1 LAKPTDGKRSLWVGV
16 AIIAGVLIYA
26 YGFDATEVD
35 LTRIRDESRQE
46 RLVNIVRALARPDL
60 VEYDLAETVTD
71 LEFRIPCSSN
81 GELPTPPSEDRFI
94 QATPPCAEPR
104 AEVLLEGFGFPANQ
118 TVRLALVPTSQVEL
132 RLGDVRTDSAG
143 AFAIDV
149 RLPNRPADEP
159 QMILARTTE
168 PSGSPRLTQTATDTF
183 DKIIETVFLA
193 LIATTFAIALAIPLS
208 FFAARNLMKDI
219 TSPLANVAIGIIAVP
234 LGAGAGILIARLASE
249 LSSSAASNSLLAAG
263 GLVVVPYVGWW
274 LLRQGLP
281 SEDNGRRG
289 GITRWARQGLLV
301 GLAFLA
307 GITALYLAADLLQV
321 AGDWLAPRLG
331 LFAFFGTFLST
342 VGELLE
348 FGTVVV
354 AVVGGAGALV
364 IVGNRFGH
372 AIRKHLPGRTL
383 QLLNVPLAMAAGAVV
398 TLLIARVI
406 AWFYQWTDS
415 PRTLWIPVGVG
426 GVLGLVIAARSF
438 RSDNVKVGLATY
450 YLTRTVFNVLR
461 AIEPLIMAIVFVVW
475 VGLGPFAGALALAL
489 HTIAALAKLYSE
501 QVESISPGP
510 LEAIRATGA
519 TRLQTVVYA
528 VVPQVIPP
536 YISFTMYRW
545 DINVRMSTI
554 IGFVGGG
561 GIGLLLQQNINLL
574 NYRGAAAQ
582 ILAIALVVAA
592 MDALSSK
599 IRERYV

>member
-1 LAKPTDGKRSLWVGV
+1 LAKRKDGKRSLWMSM

-26 YGFDATEVD
+26 YGFDATQVD
-35 LTRIRDESRQE
+35 LARIRDESRQE

-60 VEYDLAETVTD
+60 VEYDQAETVTE
-71 LEFRIPCSSN
+71 LEFNIPCPPN
-81 GELPTPPSEDRFI
+81 GQPAETPGEDRYI
-94 QATPPCAEPR
+94 QATPACAEPR

-132 RLGDVRTDSAG
+132 RLGDVRTDSTG
-143 AFAIDV
+143 GFDLEV

-159 QMILARTTE
+159 QLILARTTE

-219 TSPLANVAIGIIAVP
+219 TSPLANVAIGVIALP
-234 LGAGAGILIARLASE
+234 LGAGVGILIARLASQ
-249 LSSSAASNSLLAAG
+249 LSSSAASNTLLGAG
-263 GLVVVPYVGWW
+263 VLLVVPYVGWW
-274 LLRQGLP
+274 LLKQGMP
-281 SEDNGRRG
+281 SADEGRG
-289 GITRWARQGLLV
+289 GGIIGWGRQGLLV

-307 GITALYLAADLLQV
+307 AIITLYLTADLLQV

-331 LFAFFGTFLST
+331 LFAFLGTFLST

-348 FGTVVV
+348 FGTVVI
-354 AVVGGAGALV
+354 AAVGGAGALV
-364 IVGNRFGH
+364 MVANRLGH
-372 AIRKHLPGRTL
+372 ILRRHLPSQTL
-383 QLLNVPLAMAAGAVV
+383 RLLNIPMAMAAGAVV
-398 TLLIARVI
+398 TLLIAQVI
-406 AWFYQWTDS
+406 AWFYQWTDP
-415 PRTLWIPVGVG
+415 PRTLWIPIGLG
-426 GVLGLVIAARSF
+426 ALLGLFIAARSI

-450 YLTRTVFNVLR
+450 YVTRTVFNVLR

-501 QVESISPGP
+501 QVESIAPGP

-519 TRLQTVVYA
+519 TRLQTVVYG

-561 GIGLLLQQNINLL
+561 GIGFLLQQNINLL

-582 ILAIALVVAA
+582 ILAIAIVVAA